1 MVVKIWAGLAA
12 VAVELSLLGWM
23 VAGRGVDWFLAF
35 CNEHRHFAGLMFPYA
50 DGCAHKDPV
59 ADLSHIRSSSHSTS
73 TKSRLRLSHRRAADH
88 TNHKRTRRTSSS
100 WFTI

>member
-35 CNEHRHFAGLMFPYA
+35 CNDHRHFAGLVVPLRRRVRPQ
-50 DGCAHKDPV
+50 GPGGRSLPHPILV
-59 ADLSHIRSSSHSTS
+59 ALDIDQIEVET
-73 TKSRLRLSHRRAADH
+73 
-88 TNHKRTRRTSSS
+88 
-100 WFTI
+100 